1 MQIESTKSSGDLW
14 ALPSFNNGRCYY
26 GKTVMSYADAW
37 SALNLEM
44 PPRIP
49 RTEHSAHIYHW
60 PLTRAVIHGRMTDER
75 IAHGIS

>member
-1 MQIESTKSSGDLW
+1 
-14 ALPSFNNGRCYY
+14 
-26 GKTVMSYADAW
+26 MSYADAW